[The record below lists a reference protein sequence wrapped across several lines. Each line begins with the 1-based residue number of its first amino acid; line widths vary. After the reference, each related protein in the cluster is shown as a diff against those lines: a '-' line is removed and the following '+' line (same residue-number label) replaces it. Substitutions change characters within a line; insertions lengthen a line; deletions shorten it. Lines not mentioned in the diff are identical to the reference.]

1 MTSCFIQFI
10 FAIFA
15 IWFIVI
21 HPELVAGLI
30 ASISQAF
37 NLIVLLLTQI
47 INAIH

>member
-1 MTSCFIQFI
+1 MSSCFIEFI
-10 FAIFA
+10 LTIFF

-21 HPELVAGLI
+21 HPEIVSGLVSAM
-30 ASISQAF
+30 SQAF